1 MKQLSIRQKFVFEA
15 KDEFLQFLIREK
27 VLEEYLTLLNSKL
40 FISFEIFVCYPESY
54 ISSGFPW
61 ITTEQ
66 GFNFWE
72 NLHDKW
78 IDKWIKVLTTNK
90 QAKQKYDSR

>member
-15 KDEFLQFLIREK
+15 KDEFLQFLIQEK
-27 VLEEYLTLLNSKL
+27 ALEEYLTLLNSKL
-40 FISFEIFVCYPESY
+40 LISLERFVHQPESY

-61 ITTEQ
+61 ITSEQ

-72 NLHDKW
+72 NLHNKW
-78 IDKWIKVLTTNK
+78 IDKWMKVLTTNK

>member
-40 FISFEIFVCYPESY
+40 LISLESFVHWPESY
-54 ISSGFPW
+54 ISGGFVW
-61 ITTEQ
+61 GITRQ
-66 GFNFWE
+66 GHDFWE
-72 NLHDKW
+72 NLDNKW
-78 IDKWIKVLTTNK
+78 
-90 QAKQKYDSR
+90 AKIWRSQ